1 VVARRFLLRLSVLPA
16 LAGLALSCSDPEEAR
31 RPPSIIFI
39 VVDTLRA
46 DRLGIY
52 GYERDTSP
60 HVDAFARESV
70 RFANSRSQASCTFP
84 SVNSILTSRSPTLF
98 LGQPGGA
105 LGIPEGIPSVAE
117 ILRERGY
124 RTVAVTGNPIV
135 AHTPNRKNP
144 VGGFGR
150 GFEVFEED
158 CQNWRP
164 AACLNRATR
173 PHLRE
178 EGDDRPLFLYV
189 HYIDPHDPYRPP
201 RDHRRRFVRGS
212 SRKRFVRQGNPI
224 PIAERIY
231 SGAPGPETTPAD
243 LRHLSDLYD
252 EEIAYFDSQF
262 PALLAALREAG
273 LLEDSILVL
282 TADHGEDFLEHGHIK
297 HCRTVFDTSIKTPL
311 IVRAPGVEPRVV
323 TAPVQN
329 LDIVPTLLDYAGI
342 DAAGLPLEG
351 RSLRPLIEGREDGG
365 PRHQIASQATFRSAS
380 DGRFK
385 LIHNLRDGR
394 FWLYEVAADP
404 KETRDVLTRERRRF
418 HHLRETMTA
427 WLARTE
433 GEGAADESLRK
444 AEEAEARLKALGY
457 LQ

>member
-1 VVARRFLLRLSVLPA
+1 MIVRCPFPTL
-16 LAGLALSCSDPEEAR
+16 LAGALLFALSCGGPATPR
-31 RPPSIIFI
+31 RPNL
-39 VVDTLRA
+39 VVVLVDTLRA
-46 DRLGIY
+46 DRLGVY

-60 HVDAFARESV
+60 NVDVFARESLL
-70 RFANSRSQASCTFP
+70 FANSRSQASCTFP

-105 LGIPEGIPSVAE
+105 LGIPEGIPSIAE
-117 ILRERGY
+117 ILREGGY
-124 RTVAVTGNPIV
+124 RTVAISGNPIV

-144 VGGFGR
+144 TGGYGR
-150 GFEVFEED
+150 GFEVFSEE
-158 CQNWRP
+158 CHWRP
-164 AACLNRATR
+164 AACVNRVAR
-173 PHLRE
+173 QHLRK
-178 EGDDRPLFLYV
+178 EGDDRPLFLYA

-201 RDHRRRFVRGS
+201 QHHRRRFAGKTGS
-212 SRKRFVRQGNPI
+212 KLRFVRRGDPR
-224 PIAERIY
+224 PIAETIY
-231 SGAPGPETTPAD
+231 NGRPDRGATPAD

-262 PALLAALREAG
+262 PELLAALREAG
-273 LLEDSILVL
+273 LLESSILVF
-282 TADHGEDFLEHGHIK
+282 TADHGEEFLEHGHIQ
-297 HCRTVFDTSIKTPL
+297 HCRTVYDSSIKTPL
-311 IVRAPGVEPRVV
+311 IVHVPGVAPRVV
-323 TAPVQN
+323 AAPVQN

-342 DAAGLPLEG
+342 DAAGGLPLEG

-365 PRHQIASQATFRSAS
+365 PRRQVASQAAFRSAS

-394 FWLYEVAADP
+394 FWLYDVAADP
-404 KETRDVLTRERRRF
+404 QETRDVLARERRSF
-418 HHLRETMTA
+418 HDLRETMTA

-433 GEGAADESLRK
+433 GEGAAGESLRK